1 MCDYIYLDGS
11 SATVDGDYL
20 LNWYIDERYL
30 RNKKE
35 NQKIFVSVQQ
45 IAFET
50 IFISLEDEQAIVTQI
65 ELITNLNLKNCYN
78 TKGKYKVLTLCDSSD
93 TIFTNGA
100 NVKNEIIKTTTC
112 NNNYYMI
119 FETDMPSQIQMG
131 ALIYNDSV
139 QFDDTNKEYFK
150 CMLCMLKFEYQ
161 DK

>member
-35 NQKIFVSVQQ
+35 NQKVFVSVQQ
-45 IAFET
+45 ISFQFE
-50 IFISLEDEQAIVTQI
+50 EVTDQDVI
-65 ELITNLNLKNCYN
+65 DILIQTELITNLNLKNCYN
-78 TKGKYKVLTLCDSSD
+78 TKGLYKVLSLCDSSFIILVD
-93 TIFTNGA
+93 GED
-100 NVKNEIIKTTTC
+100 KIKTIRSNTC

-119 FETDMPSQIQMG
+119 YEIDTPSLIQLGIMASNTKIQFTD
-131 ALIYNDSV
+131 LL
-139 QFDDTNKEYFK
+139 KEKFK
-150 CMLCMLKFEYQ
+150 CLLKFEYQ